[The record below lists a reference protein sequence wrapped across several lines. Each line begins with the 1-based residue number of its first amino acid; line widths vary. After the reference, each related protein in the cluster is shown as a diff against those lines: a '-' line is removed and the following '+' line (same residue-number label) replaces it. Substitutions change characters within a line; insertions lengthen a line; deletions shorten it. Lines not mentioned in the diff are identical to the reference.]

1 MLLASLLAFAGTDAV
16 LAPSGKWT
24 VDYRADK
31 CVASRPFGTEPIT
44 YLTLQPFVS
53 LDIKGATLI
62 VVAPDTEGGGV
73 QNGKAKISLRP
84 TGTTKTLDYI
94 SRQPQPDGARSYEMS
109 LDPDLMAQIGQ
120 ATSLAI
126 DAGKESVT
134 LETGKLQPVID
145 AAEKCNDDLMRSW
158 GVDLAARAA
167 PVGNPGEW
175 FTDNDYPPA
184 AARRHVQGNAVI
196 VLTVDPDGRV
206 KGCRIVATTGAP
218 DLDDGTCERAR
229 THARYVRK
237 DGGDR
242 FSVLG
247 VHWVLPAWR

>member
-1 MLLASLLAFAGTDAV
+1 MILASLLAFAGTDAALV
-16 LAPSGKWT
+16 PSAKWT

-31 CVASRPFGTEPIT
+31 CVASRPFGAEPAI
-44 YLTLQPFVS
+44 YLALQPLVS
-53 LDIKGATLI
+53 LDFKGATLT
-62 VVAPDTEGGGV
+62 VLVPNSEGSGTR
-73 QNGKAKISLRP
+73 NGTAKIALRP
-84 TGTTKTLDYI
+84 AGTTKMLDYI
-94 SRQPQPDGARSYEMS
+94 SRVSQPNGARSYEMS
-109 LDPDLMAQIGQ
+109 LDANMLAQIGQ

-126 DAGKESVT
+126 NVGKESVA

-206 KGCRIVATTGAP
+206 KGCRIVATTGDP